1 MTQHENIL
9 QAKRAEILERLRANL
24 GEDRDGELGDVDGV
38 SLLTNFLRRLPGE
51 DDDEG
56 TQELSKTELG
66 DLRRY
71 RRKRRREGTPTQVV
85 PELDID
91 SDTIPMGSTGENS
104 LIEAIKFETLVEEIP
119 RLRDNF
125 SEWLSSIDAEYTPN
139 SSSIQ
144 ELEQHRANVEFR
156 LKALTV
162 MLNATQQELDDLIV
176 TIRAKQTVQGQ

>member
-1 MTQHENIL
+1 MNQ
-9 QAKRAEILERLRANL
+9 LRANL
-24 GEDRDGELGDVDGV
+24 GEDRDGELDDVEGV
-38 SLLTNFLRRLPGE
+38 SLLTNFLRRLPGD

-56 TQELSKTELG
+56 TQEQQELSKTELG
-66 DLRRY
+66 DLRKY
-71 RRKRRREGTPTQVV
+71 RRKRRQEGTQTQVV

-91 SDTIPMGSTGENS
+91 SDTIPMGSNHENS
-104 LIEAIKFETLVEEIP
+104 LIEVIKFETLLKEIP

-144 ELEQHRANVEFR
+144 ELERHRENVEFR

-162 MLNATQQELDDLIV
+162 MLNTTQNELDDLIV
-176 TIRAKQTVQGQ
+176 TIRAKQMV